1 MLRGRKGRGAKFW
14 EARAI
19 ARVLAVVVVV
29 PDVVVL
35 HEAKN
40 TVVVACTVMMR
51 GLNML
56 GIGRME
62 EPSGMMI
69 CESTHRPR
77 VIFSLV
83 VDFVTGPL
91 GPAA

>member
-40 TVVVACTVMMR
+40 TMVVACTVMR
-51 GLNML
+51 GLSML
-56 GIGRME
+56 GIGMME